1 MKLNSL
7 FLIFLFPYFIGG
19 VELSQKDK
27 KTLSDSSSLQSPA
40 FQNFNK
46 KKPRANG
53 IILKFYNWPSAQ
65 ETNLIITN
73 LEKAGFK
80 KISKIE
86 RFKIWF
92 FEGPES
98 TNKIPEIKQLC
109 KQLSSV
115 SSLELCEPNYFTE
128 IAVYNYVPSAS
139 DAREMIGKAKS
150 SLEKAEQRVE
160 SARQAL
166 QSREE
171 KSAGISQ
178 SMATDKGLI
187 TEKKRLRTAQFALKQ
202 AKKELEKAVGN
213 DKIKRARERVKN
225 LEKLVEGR
233 KKRVEDRKKW
243 FQDTKAYVENNQ
255 NDLLESKR
263 NELKKAENWLEA
275 AKHALKE
282 RVSKYAKYLPPQEAE
297 ALYQYVQSLFPNEE
311 LMVGGGGSNEDM
323 TQQSGNIRTCNIVSS
338 QFDLQDDK
346 LSDYWAQR
354 MIGADL
360 LKKKLK
366 EATLVNKHLVEIFDR
381 DEINHDI
388 GVRNLISDE
397 GAHSVLPE
405 IGDRAGITHTEN
417 NSQVLKEGHKLLTT
431 AEKNCADY
439 KDSSDSSTTPLS
451 SSVNQEGEEH
461 QVGSSSSPQRK
472 TASYQGGSGSNTILH
487 TNSINQEKA
496 PKLQVV
502 AQDITIVDTGVE
514 ALE

>member
-213 DKIKRARERVKN
+213 DKIKRARERVKR

-233 KKRVEDRKKW
+233 KKRVEGRKKW

-255 NDLLESKR
+255 NDLLESRR

-275 AKHALKE
+275 SKHALKE
-282 RVSKYAKYLPPQEAE
+282 RVSKYAKHLPPQEAE
-297 ALYQYVQSLFPNEE
+297 ALRQYVQSLFPDEE
-311 LMVGGGGSNEDM
+311 LIVGGGGDPDNEPIQVQSVSDVQQSEDV

-338 QFDLQDDK
+338 QFDIGGDR
-346 LSDYWAQR
+346 LSDYWAQE

-366 EATLVNKHLVEIFDR
+366 EATRIKKHPFVEVFDYGP
-381 DEINHDI
+381 NHDVA
-388 GVRNLISDE
+388 VRNLISDE
-397 GAHSVLPE
+397 GTHSVLPE
-405 IGDRAGITHTEN
+405 IGNKVRITQTPNNFFLLRATDKI
-417 NSQVLKEGHKLLTT
+417 LTR
-431 AEKNCADY
+431 AEKKCA
-439 KDSSDSSTTPLS
+439 
-451 SSVNQEGEEH
+451 E
-461 QVGSSSSPQRK
+461 
-472 TASYQGGSGSNTILH
+472 YQ
-487 TNSINQEKA
+487 
-496 PKLQVV
+496 
-502 AQDITIVDTGVE
+502 QDGI
-514 ALE
+514 